1 MTKRATRAKPKTAPS
16 RQNRT
21 RGQFVM
27 LMLTDAEKQEV
38 QAAAASLA
46 LPTSVWIR
54 SLVLKEARR
63 LAKG

>member
-1 MTKRATRAKPKTAPS
+1 
-16 RQNRT
+16 
-21 RGQFVM
+21 M

-46 LPTSVWIR
+46 LPTSVWLR